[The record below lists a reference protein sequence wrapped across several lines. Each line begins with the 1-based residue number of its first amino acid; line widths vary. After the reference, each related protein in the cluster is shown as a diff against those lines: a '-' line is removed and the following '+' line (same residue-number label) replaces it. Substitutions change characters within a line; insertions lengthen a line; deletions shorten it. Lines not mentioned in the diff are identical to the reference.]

1 MELEE
6 QDRREILER
15 QKEEMIR
22 QIAGAT
28 GQSAQML
35 RAMNQRRF
43 NATPSSLI
51 DDRSDEVNNLAQ
63 LLVDDHQ
70 AEQERRLQERLDLMR
85 QQVNQGMGTDSDWA
99 SRVAG
104 MRIPPSVLFESF
116 LQLFLHHHWKPYL
129 SKHMNHRH
137 LHSIL
142 LPREIWIL

>member
-15 QKEEMIR
+15 QKEDMIR

-35 RAMNQRRF
+35 RAMNHRRF

-70 AEQERRLQERLDLMR
+70 AEQERLLQERLDLMR

-129 SKHMNHRH
+129 IKHMNHRH
-137 LHSIL
+137 LHRIL
-142 LPREIWIL
+142 LP

>member
-15 QKEEMIR
+15 QKEDMIR

-35 RAMNQRRF
+35 RAMNHRRF
-43 NATPSSLI
+43 NATPNSLI

-70 AEQERRLQERLDLMR
+70 AEQERLLQERLDLMR
-85 QQVNQGMGTDSDWA
+85 QQVNQGMVWGLIVIGPLEWQECVFHHLFYLNHFYSCSSTII
-99 SRVAG
+99 G
-104 MRIPPSVLFESF
+104 NRISS
-116 LQLFLHHHWKPYL
+116 
-129 SKHMNHRH
+129 
-137 LHSIL
+137 SI
-142 LPREIWIL
+142 